1 MLIIK
6 HNPKI
11 KNRLSH
17 IPRLE
22 SEHLILEELQLADAP
37 YVFKFAGS
45 EEVAK
50 TVVWDAHRN
59 IDHSLEYI
67 AQIKLK
73 LSNKPGSIFLSWG
86 VRSKLDGAIFGLVS
100 LTQFEKS
107 CIQIGYVFHYG
118 RWDSL
123 LPLEALRSIIDY
135 AVHSFPDIERIQ
147 ARCFSSNVFS
157 VRLMERLAMDTEEVK
172 VITIKVRGKSRDLNS
187 YSLSPSHWKKVRLQ
201 SFADDITKSN
211 AANK

>member
-22 SEHLILEELQLADAP
+22 SEHLILEELQLTDAP

-67 AQIKLK
+67 AQIKMK
-73 LSNKPGSIFLSWG
+73 LSNKHGSIFLSWG
-86 VRSKLDGAIFGLVS
+86 VRSKIDGTIFGLVS
-100 LTQFEKS
+100 LTQFEKNS
-107 CIQIGYVFHYG
+107 MQVGYVFHYG
-118 RWDSL
+118 RWDST
-123 LPLEALRSIIDY
+123 LPMEALRSVIDY
-135 AVHSFPDIERIQ
+135 AVHSFPDLDRIQ
-147 ARCFSSNVFS
+147 ARCFSSNLFS
-157 VRLMERLAMDTEEVK
+157 VRLMERLAMDTGELK
-172 VITIKVRGKSRDLNS
+172 VITIKVRGKDRELNS
-187 YSLSPSHWKKVRLQ
+187 YSVTRAQWQKVRLK
-201 SFADDITKSN
+201 SFETEARTTRK
-211 AANK
+211 